1 MVKTIVKQ
9 IGLIILLCAFTT
21 AGTAADTEKFAV
33 AAIHAHLYHE
43 STGEINSTDLL
54 DGKDHALWNTIIG
67 EGEARKPSST
77 ILVLVDLVGPS
88 FLNAHGA
95 LLLKVSD
102 GEKTLLE
109 KTLSLCDWFNTGNK
123 LVLPFLV
130 YGTGCKKLE
139 ITATLQGLPNAQV
152 KTPTLKKLVLFEC
165 GE

>member
-9 IGLIILLCAFTT
+9 TGLIILLCALTT
-21 AGTAADTEKFAV
+21 AETAADTEKFAV

-67 EGEARKPSST
+67 EGEARKPSNA
-77 ILVLVDLVGPS
+77 IWVLVDLVGPS
-88 FLNAHGA
+88 FSNAHGA

-109 KTLSLCDWFNTGNK
+109 KTLSLCDWFNEGNN